1 MRSNDIGYWCAH
13 VTMAVCLGLTG
24 CSQIDGGAD
33 ELGDVDRL
41 QSGLVTT
48 PPPVELAPSSMHTC
62 LLSAGNVRCWG
73 RGPGGQLGYGDTIQ
87 IGDNEPASTPG
98 FVSVGGTVEQ
108 IDTGHFYTCAL
119 LDTGGV
125 RCWGASSS
133 GQLGYGNTTTIG
145 DNELPY
151 TAGDVPLS
159 SGAVQIAVGISHSC
173 ALLDT
178 GSIQCWGFNS
188 TGQLGYGHSNTIG
201 DDEAPS
207 SQSPVSAG
215 GTVVQLAA
223 GGNHTCALF
232 DTGDVR
238 CWGSYS
244 YGQLGYNPNGHIGD
258 NEAITSGSN
267 VPLGGTAI
275 QIAAGTNHT
284 CALLDTGAVRCWGF
298 GSRGRLGY
306 GNTNNI
312 GDNETPA
319 SAGDV
324 PLGGTA
330 VQITAGV
337 NHTCALLDTDAVRCW
352 GEDLSHELGYNGG
365 VSHIGDD
372 ETPASAGDV
381 NVGGAVAE
389 VAAGHGY
396 TCVRMQ
402 AGGIR
407 CWGSAVWGR
416 LGYGDLNTIGD
427 DETPASAGN
436 VP

>member
-1 MRSNDIGYWCAH
+1 MKSKGIGYWCVH
-13 VTMAVCLGLTG
+13 VAMAASLGLTG
-24 CSQIDGGAD
+24 CSQIDDGAG
-33 ELGDVDRL
+33 EHGDVDRL
-41 QSGLVTT
+41 QSGLVTP
-48 PPPVELAPSSMHTC
+48 PPPVNLALSHVHTC
-62 LLSAGNVRCWG
+62 ALNGGSVNCWG
-73 RGPGGQLGYGDTIQ
+73 RNFGALGYGHIFD

-98 FVSVGGTVEQ
+98 AVLVGGTVEQ
-108 IDTGHFYTCAL
+108 IDVGGFYTCVL

-125 RCWGASSS
+125 RCWGTNQF
-133 GQLGYGNTTTIG
+133 GQLGYGNTTIIG

-159 SGAVQIAVGISHSC
+159 SGAVQIAVGDSHSC

-178 GSIQCWGFNS
+178 DLIQCWGQSNS
-188 TGQLGYGHSNTIG
+188 GALGYGHPNTIG
-201 DDEAPS
+201 DNEVPS

-223 GGNHTCALF
+223 GAGHTCALL

-238 CWGSYS
+238 CWGVGSS
-244 YGQLGYNPNGHIGD
+244 GRLGYNPGGNIGD
-258 NEAITSGSN
+258 NEAITSGST
-267 VPLGGTAI
+267 VPLGGTAV
-275 QIAAGTNHT
+275 QIAAGGEHT
-284 CALLDTGAVRCWGF
+284 CALLDTGAVRCWGA
-298 GSRGRLGY
+298 GGHGQLGY
-306 GNTNNI
+306 GNTNTI

-330 VQITAGV
+330 VQITASHH
-337 NHTCALLDTDAVRCW
+337 HTCALLDTGAVRCW
-352 GEDLSHELGYNGG
+352 GLDTSHQLGYDGG
-365 VSHIGDD
+365 VNNIGDN

-389 VAAGHGY
+389 VAAGSGY
-396 TCVRMQ
+396 TCARMQ

-407 CWGSAVWGR
+407 CWGYGGFGR
-416 LGYGDLNTIGD
+416 LGYGNLNTIGD
-427 DETPASAGN
+427 NETPASAGD